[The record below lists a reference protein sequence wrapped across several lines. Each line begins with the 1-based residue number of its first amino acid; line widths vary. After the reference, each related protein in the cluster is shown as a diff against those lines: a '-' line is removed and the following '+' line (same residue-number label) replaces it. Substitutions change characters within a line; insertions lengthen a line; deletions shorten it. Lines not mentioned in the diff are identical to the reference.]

1 MNVGLVGRFVARA
14 KEIPGHRRTCDHRVR
29 PAHRLGRTGAHSVAF
44 DLRGHIRVGLPQR
57 RGKSRPSS
65 RSELISRG
73 FSAATGRTADVGQE
87 PGHVHRIVRST
98 GVGSGFFAAPR
109 VGCVTDLKSRR
120 IPNELVA
127 TILAAGLLFALTAP
141 DVWPSLGMSLA
152 GIAVGFGI
160 WIAFY
165 LVGAIGAGDV
175 KFFAASGA
183 WLGPAAT
190 WRAALVAALVGGVLA
205 IATLIIERRLG
216 DVIRRLALMASS
228 GSLALLQPEGTAA
241 PATTRPL
248 PYGVALAIGAL
259 AVAWFPNVF

>member
-1 MNVGLVGRFVARA
+1 MFTGSYAQLAWGAVFTLLLV
-14 KEIPGHRRTCDHRVR
+14 T
-29 PAHRLGRTGAHSVAF
+29 
-44 DLRGHIRVGLPQR
+44 
-57 RGKSRPSS
+57 
-65 RSELISRG
+65 
-73 FSAATGRTADVGQE
+73 
-87 PGHVHRIVRST
+87 
-98 GVGSGFFAAPR
+98 
-109 VGCVTDLKSRR
+109 GCVTDLRSRR

-127 TILAAGLLFALTAP
+127 TILAAGLLFALTSP
-141 DVWPSLGMSLA
+141 DVWPALRMSLA

-183 WLGPAAT
+183 WLGPDAT

-205 IATLIIERRLG
+205 IATLIVEKRLSEVLRRM
-216 DVIRRLALMASS
+216 ALMASS
-228 GSLALLQPEGTAA
+228 GSLAVLHPEGSAA
-241 PATTRPL
+241 PGARTRPL

>member
-1 MNVGLVGRFVARA
+1 MFTGSYAQLAWGAVFTLLLV
-14 KEIPGHRRTCDHRVR
+14 T
-29 PAHRLGRTGAHSVAF
+29 
-44 DLRGHIRVGLPQR
+44 
-57 RGKSRPSS
+57 
-65 RSELISRG
+65 
-73 FSAATGRTADVGQE
+73 
-87 PGHVHRIVRST
+87 
-98 GVGSGFFAAPR
+98 
-109 VGCVTDLKSRR
+109 GCVTDLRSRR

-127 TILAAGLLFALTAP
+127 TILAAGLLFALTSP
-141 DVWPSLGMSLA
+141 DVWPALGMSLA

-205 IATLIIERRLG
+205 IATLIVERRLG
-216 DVIRRLALMASS
+216 DVIRRMALMASS
-228 GSLALLQPEGTAA
+228 GSLAVLQPEGSAVPGA
-241 PATTRPL
+241 RTRPL

>member
-1 MNVGLVGRFVARA
+1 MF
-14 KEIPGHRRTCDHRVR
+14 
-29 PAHRLGRTGAHSVAF
+29 TGSYAQLAWGAV
-44 DLRGHIRVGLPQR
+44 
-57 RGKSRPSS
+57 
-65 RSELISRG
+65 
-73 FSAATGRTADVGQE
+73 FSLLLM
-87 PGHVHRIVRST
+87 
-98 GVGSGFFAAPR
+98 

-127 TILAAGLLFALTAP
+127 TIMATGILFALTAP
-141 DVWPSLGMSLA
+141 VMLPALAMSIA
-152 GIAVGFGI
+152 GIALGFGI

-205 IATLIIERRLG
+205 VVTLVLEKRLG
-216 DVIRRLALMASS
+216 DALRRIALAASS
-228 GSLALLQPEGTAA
+228 GSMAVLQPEGSTA
-241 PATTRPL
+241 PDIRRRPL

-259 AVAWFPNVF
+259 TVAWFPTLF

>member
-1 MNVGLVGRFVARA
+1 MFTGSYAQLAWGAVFTLLLV
-14 KEIPGHRRTCDHRVR
+14 T
-29 PAHRLGRTGAHSVAF
+29 
-44 DLRGHIRVGLPQR
+44 
-57 RGKSRPSS
+57 
-65 RSELISRG
+65 
-73 FSAATGRTADVGQE
+73 
-87 PGHVHRIVRST
+87 
-98 GVGSGFFAAPR
+98 
-109 VGCVTDLKSRR
+109 GCVTDLRSRR

-127 TILAAGLLFALTAP
+127 TILAAGLLFALTSP
-141 DVWPSLGMSLA
+141 DVWPAPGLSLA

-205 IATLIIERRLG
+205 IATLIVERRLG
-216 DVIRRLALMASS
+216 DVIRRMALMASS
-228 GSLALLQPEGTAA
+228 GSLVVLNPEGSAA
-241 PATTRPL
+241 PGARTRPL

>member
-1 MNVGLVGRFVARA
+1 MFTGSYAQLAWGAVFTLLLV
-14 KEIPGHRRTCDHRVR
+14 T
-29 PAHRLGRTGAHSVAF
+29 
-44 DLRGHIRVGLPQR
+44 
-57 RGKSRPSS
+57 
-65 RSELISRG
+65 
-73 FSAATGRTADVGQE
+73 
-87 PGHVHRIVRST
+87 
-98 GVGSGFFAAPR
+98 
-109 VGCVTDLKSRR
+109 GCVTDLRSRR

-127 TILAAGLLFALTAP
+127 TILAAGLLFALTSP
-141 DVWPSLGMSLA
+141 DVWPALGMSLS

-190 WRAALVAALVGGVLA
+190 WRADLVAALVGGVLA
-205 IATLIIERRLG
+205 IATLIVERRLG
-216 DVIRRLALMASS
+216 DVIRRMALMASS
-228 GSLALLQPEGTAA
+228 GSLAVLQPEGSAVPAA
-241 PATTRPL
+241 RTRPL